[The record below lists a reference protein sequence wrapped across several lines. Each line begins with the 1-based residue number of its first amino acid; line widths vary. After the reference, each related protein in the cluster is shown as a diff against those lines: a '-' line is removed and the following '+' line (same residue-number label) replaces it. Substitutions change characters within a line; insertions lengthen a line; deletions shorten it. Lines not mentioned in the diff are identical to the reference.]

1 MIINGFRFGMILQLA
16 IGPVCM
22 FVFQTGVTSGFF
34 PAFSAVL
41 GTVLI
46 DGTEIILAIVGIG
59 ALLQKN
65 KKAQTLLKYG
75 GAAILIIFC
84 MSNILGAFSVDIL
97 PGLAVGKSTNVF
109 MQSVLL
115 ALSNPLT
122 IVFWAGIFAAKI
134 IEENMKQADLKY
146 FGFGCVLST
155 LFFLSL
161 VSAVG
166 AFSQV
171 ILPQIMINA
180 LNVIVGCV
188 MISFGI
194 KNAMKKDLQ

>member
-1 MIINGFRFGMILQLA
+1 MNKLRKIDGI
-16 IGPVCM
+16 
-22 FVFQTGVTSGFF
+22 
-34 PAFSAVL
+34 
-41 GTVLI
+41 I

-75 GAAILIIFC
+75 GAAILIIFG

-122 IVFWAGIFAAKI
+122 IVFGAGIFAAKI
-134 IEENMKQADLKY
+134 IEEKSEK
-146 FGFGCVLST
+146 
-155 LFFLSL
+155 
-161 VSAVG
+161 
-166 AFSQV
+166 
-171 ILPQIMINA
+171 
-180 LNVIVGCV
+180 
-188 MISFGI
+188 
-194 KNAMKKDLQ
+194 